1 MRTHTCN
8 ELHHSNIGETA
19 TLIGWVNSN
28 RDHGGVAFI
37 DLRDREGLTQCVFRP
52 EDNAQAAE
60 LAKTLRSEDMIQVT
74 GIVEERPTIDG
85 VSTINTDMATGS
97 IEISASELNIIN
109 KSEVLPFQLDKE
121 LSNEDISR
129 NQHATS

>member
-74 GIVEERPTIDG
+74 GMHPNSFGCIRPG
-85 VSTINTDMATGS
+85 AAYRPQKKVLPQ
-97 IEISASELNIIN
+97 ASPDKLGKKPKVRELNLAR
-109 KSEVLPFQLDKE
+109 LP
-121 LSNEDISR
+121 SI
-129 NQHATS
+129 

>member
-37 DLRDREGLTQCVFRP
+37 DLRDREGMTQCVFRP
-52 EDNAQAAE
+52 EENSEAAE
-60 LAKTLRSEDMIQVT
+60 LAKRCGSEATDRHP
-74 GIVEERPTIDG
+74 GIVAQTRRLH
-85 VSTINTDMATGS
+85 
-97 IEISASELNIIN
+97 EL
-109 KSEVLPFQLDKE
+109 
-121 LSNEDISR
+121 
-129 NQHATS
+129 AGA